1 MKKQNILLVY
11 KILEAETDAEHRLT
25 QKQIVDIISAKYP
38 CDRKTVAR
46 NIAFLRDMGYP
57 IVKTSTGYYLDRK
70 NFGVDECRMIVSAIE
85 KSEEI
90 PAELK
95 PSIIGRLYN
104 ALYRIN
110 RSEDD

>member
-11 KILEAETDAEHRLT
+11 KILETETDAKHRLT

-46 NIAFLRDMGYP
+46 NITFLKDMGYP

-70 NFGVDECRMIVSAIE
+70 SFNLDECRLIVCAIE
-85 KSEEI
+85 ESVNI
-90 PAELK
+90 PTEQK
-95 PSIIGRLYN
+95 PDLINRLYN

-110 RSEDD
+110 RSEEE